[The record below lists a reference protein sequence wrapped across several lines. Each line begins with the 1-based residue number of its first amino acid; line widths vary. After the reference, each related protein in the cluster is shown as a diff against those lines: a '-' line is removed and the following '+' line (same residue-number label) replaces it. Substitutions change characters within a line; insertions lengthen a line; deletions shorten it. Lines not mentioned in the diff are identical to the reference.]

1 LAWKRKSP
9 IKREDGTKTQSG
21 NPVFRT
27 TYSLSRSTGCRAE
40 CDSGSKETA
49 DSVAAI
55 SAKCQLS
62 IAAFNLLNIIEDHFI
77 QETTENLEELEK
89 LITICPQMPRL
100 PEGLESIAVTALTVY
115 RTLQAHLA
123 AFKSRRMEMI
133 AEMES
138 EQRLQHQIQK
148 AVEAEDYELA
158 AELNKQRQREE

>member
-1 LAWKRKSP
+1 MAWKRKSP

-77 QETTENLEELEK
+77 QETTENLEE
-89 LITICPQMPRL
+89 
-100 PEGLESIAVTALTVY
+100 
-115 RTLQAHLA
+115 
-123 AFKSRRMEMI
+123 
-133 AEMES
+133 
-138 EQRLQHQIQK
+138 QK